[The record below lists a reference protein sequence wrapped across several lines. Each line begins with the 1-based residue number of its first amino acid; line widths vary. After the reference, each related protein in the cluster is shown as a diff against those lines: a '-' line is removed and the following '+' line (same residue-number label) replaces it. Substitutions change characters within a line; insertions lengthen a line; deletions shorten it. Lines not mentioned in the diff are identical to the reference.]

1 MLKIWGRRNSMN
13 VQKVLWAVDELELAH
28 EQADAGLQ
36 YGVVGEDWFQSINP
50 NRTVPVI
57 EDAGFVVW
65 ESNAILRYLAAKY
78 SLDDL
83 MPSDLRQRTTADM
96 WMDWQQATIMPWLG
110 PLFLGLIRTKPEER
124 DQALLT
130 SAAEAVE
137 KALRVLD
144 GHLHKYANVAGDR
157 FTVADMPLGCV
168 AYRWY
173 ALDVT
178 HPELPNLRAWYER
191 LCERPAFARHVM
203 IPLI

>member
-13 VQKVLWAVDELELAH
+13 VQKVLWAIDELELAH

-57 EDAGFVVW
+57 EDDGFVVW

-96 WMDWQQATIMPWLG
+96 WMDWQQAAIMPWLG

-144 GHLHKYANVAGDR
+144 GHLHKHANVAGDR
-157 FTVADMPLGCV
+157 FTVADMPLGSV

-203 IPLI
+203 TPLV

>member
-1 MLKIWGRRNSMN
+1 MN

-137 KALRVLD
+137 EALRVLD
-144 GHLHKYANVAGDR
+144 GHLYKYANVAGDR

-203 IPLI
+203 TPLV

>member
-137 KALRVLD
+137 EALRVLD
-144 GHLHKYANVAGDR
+144 GHLYKYANVAGDR

-203 IPLI
+203 TPLV